1 VFNFSAK
8 MKKFLSIILSLIFLL
23 FSSNVDARK
32 KRHHHHRVPKK
43 QIHVV
48 DRMPV
53 APRIV
58 DGICGIDVSHYQGSI
73 DWDRVSCYENNP
85 IKFVY
90 VKATE
95 GSTIK
100 DDYYQRNI
108 SLAKGKGLLVGSYH
122 YFTSKSTAEEQFE
135 NFKQTAEKERQ
146 DLIPVV
152 DIEECKYWTPDIFHK
167 NLQVFLN
174 EIEAYYGKKPVIYTF
189 SAFYNSYLIDR
200 YKDYKIFI
208 AQYGDGNPALKDG
221 NNWHIWQF
229 TRKGRIEGIHGNVD
243 VNAINPGCDHNE
255 ILLNSKP
262 TINESVE
269 KKELVPNPVPVPVS

>member
-1 VFNFSAK
+1 
-8 MKKFLSIILSLIFLL
+8 MKKYLSIILSVLFLL

-32 KRHHHHRVPKK
+32 RKHHHRRAAKRSVRVIDKT
-43 QIHVV
+43 
-48 DRMPV
+48 PV

-58 DGICGIDVSHYQGSI
+58 DGICGIDVSHYQGTI
-73 DWDRVSCYENNP
+73 DWNKVTHYENNP

-100 DDYYQRNI
+100 DECYDRNLT
-108 SLAKGKGLLVGSYH
+108 LAKEKGLLVGSYH
-122 YFTSKSTAEEQFE
+122 YFTSRATAEEQFE
-135 NFKQTAEKERQ
+135 NFKQTASKESQ

-152 DIEECKYWTPDIFHK
+152 DIEECKHWTPDVFHK

-174 EIEAYYGKKPVIYTF
+174 EVEAHYGKKPVIYTMP
-189 SAFYNSYLIDR
+189 SFYNLYLIDR

-208 AQYGDGNPALKDG
+208 AQYGDGIPALKDG
-221 NNWHIWQF
+221 NDWHIWQF
-229 TRKGRIEGIHGNVD
+229 TRKGKIDGIRGNVD
-243 VNAINPGCDHNE
+243 VNAINPGRDHNE
-255 ILLNSKP
+255 ILLYHKP
-262 TINESVE
+262 DANESVE

>member
-1 VFNFSAK
+1 
-8 MKKFLSIILSLIFLL
+8 MKKYLSIILSLLFLL

-32 KRHHHHRVPKK
+32 RKHHHRRITKK
-43 QIHVV
+43 HIRIVE
-48 DRMPV
+48 RIPV

-58 DGICGIDVSHYQGSI
+58 EGICGIDVSHYQGSI

-135 NFKQTAEKERQ
+135 NFKQTAEKEHQ

-152 DIEECKYWTPDIFHK
+152 DIEECKYWTPDVFHK

-200 YKDYKIFI
+200 YKNYKIFI
-208 AQYGDGNPALKDG
+208 AQYGDGNPELKDG
-221 NNWHIWQF
+221 NSWHIWQF
-229 TRKGRIEGIHGNVD
+229 TRKGKVEGIHGNVD

-255 ILLNSKP
+255 ILLNGKP
-262 TINESVE
+262 NANESVE

>member
-1 VFNFSAK
+1 
-8 MKKFLSIILSLIFLL
+8 MKKYLSIILSVLFLL

-32 KRHHHHRVPKK
+32 RKHHHRRATKRSVRVIDKTL
-43 QIHVV
+43 
-48 DRMPV
+48 V

-58 DGICGIDVSHYQGSI
+58 DGICGIDVSHYQGTI
-73 DWDRVSCYENNP
+73 DWNKVTHYENNP

-100 DDYYQRNI
+100 DECYDRNLT
-108 SLAKGKGLLVGSYH
+108 LAKEKGLLVGSYH
-122 YFTSKSTAEEQFE
+122 YFTSRATAEEQFE
-135 NFKQTAEKERQ
+135 NFKQTASKESQ

-152 DIEECKYWTPDIFHK
+152 DIEECKHWTPDVFHK

-174 EIEAYYGKKPVIYTF
+174 EVEAHYGKKPVIYTMP
-189 SAFYNSYLIDR
+189 SFYNLYLIDR

-208 AQYGDGNPALKDG
+208 AQYGDGIPALKDG
-221 NNWHIWQF
+221 TDWHIWQF
-229 TRKGRIEGIHGNVD
+229 TRKGKIDGIRGNVD
-243 VNAINPGCDHNE
+243 VNAINPGRDHNE
-255 ILLNSKP
+255 ILLYHKP
-262 TINESVE
+262 DANESVE

>member
-1 VFNFSAK
+1 
-8 MKKFLSIILSLIFLL
+8 MKKYLSIILSVLFLL

-32 KRHHHHRVPKK
+32 RKHHHHRRVAKRSVRVIDK
-43 QIHVV
+43 T
-48 DRMPV
+48 PV

-58 DGICGIDVSHYQGSI
+58 DGICGIDVSHYQGTI
-73 DWDRVSCYENNP
+73 DWNKVTHYENNP

-100 DDYYQRNI
+100 DECYDRNLT
-108 SLAKGKGLLVGSYH
+108 LAKEKGLLVGSYH
-122 YFTSKSTAEEQFE
+122 YFTSRATAEEQFE
-135 NFKQTAEKERQ
+135 NFKQTASKESQ

-152 DIEECKYWTPDIFHK
+152 DIEECKHWTPDVFHK

-174 EIEAYYGKKPVIYTF
+174 EVEAHYGKKPVIYTMP
-189 SAFYNSYLIDR
+189 SFYNLYLIDR

-208 AQYGDGNPALKDG
+208 AQYGDGIPALKDG
-221 NNWHIWQF
+221 TDWHIWQF
-229 TRKGRIEGIHGNVD
+229 TRKGKIDGIRGNVD
-243 VNAINPGCDHNE
+243 VNAINPGRDHNE
-255 ILLNSKP
+255 ILLYHKP
-262 TINESVE
+262 DANESVE

>member
-1 VFNFSAK
+1 
-8 MKKFLSIILSLIFLL
+8 MKKYLSIILSVLFLL

-32 KRHHHHRVPKK
+32 RKHHHRRATKRSVRVIDKT
-43 QIHVV
+43 
-48 DRMPV
+48 PV

-58 DGICGIDVSHYQGSI
+58 DGICGIDVSHYQGTI
-73 DWDRVSCYENNP
+73 DWNKVTHYENNP

-100 DDYYQRNI
+100 DECYDRNLT
-108 SLAKGKGLLVGSYH
+108 LAKEKGLLVGSYH
-122 YFTSKSTAEEQFE
+122 YFTSRATAEEQFE
-135 NFKQTAEKERQ
+135 NFKQTASKESQ

-152 DIEECKYWTPDIFHK
+152 DIEECKHWTPDVFHK

-174 EIEAYYGKKPVIYTF
+174 EVEAHYGKKPVIYTMP
-189 SAFYNSYLIDR
+189 SFYNLYLIDR

-208 AQYGDGNPALKDG
+208 AQYGDGIPALKDG
-221 NNWHIWQF
+221 TDWHIWQF
-229 TRKGRIEGIHGNVD
+229 TRKGKIDGIRGNVD
-243 VNAINPGCDHNE
+243 VNAINPGRDHNE
-255 ILLNSKP
+255 ILLYHKP
-262 TINESVE
+262 DANESVE